1 MTVEDTPS
9 HFRPPDV
16 APRSR
21 VRPEVD
27 FDLVV
32 RATQFLGTA
41 QASVDPLSEVHVESV
56 IPVHWGVDGGLVA
69 VHSDG
74 TVATRPIGK
83 VPPLHV
89 LEAGTLELLA
99 HSSEYVHVPTRQP
112 TAETISRGFLE
123 MGRPVP
129 DIVQALNARQAA
141 LLDDTRQLDAFTSD
155 VLGLWSGWREPV
167 STALLGDWAS
177 PLLSSGSLAPT
188 ALDYLRTEART
199 IHRQLTPL
207 SQRRVAGERLWS
219 LDFRFGDDLT
229 TYDLISDGPDPFEV
243 LTGSLPD
250 DPRVA
255 SVVAQLRPLEHAVA
269 MAWASTRVTSW
280 AEAAADVI
288 ALDPAQFTGC
298 DPRALGERVRTKLIR
313 LGKRHTER
321 AAAAAAWKGRP
332 A

>member
-1 MTVEDTPS
+1 MSVEDTPS
-9 HFRPPDV
+9 HFPPPD
-16 APRSR
+16 AATRLCT
-21 VRPEVD
+21 RPKVD
-27 FDLVV
+27 FDLVG

-41 QASVDPLSEVHVESV
+41 QAPADPLSEVYVESV
-56 IPVHWGVDGGLVA
+56 MPVHWDVDGDLVA

-74 TVATRPIGK
+74 TVATRPTGK

-89 LEAGTLELLA
+89 LEAGTRELLA
-99 HSSEYVHVPTRQP
+99 HSSEYVPVPTRQP
-112 TAETISRGFLE
+112 TAETIASGFLE

-129 DIVQALNARQAA
+129 DVVQALNARQAA
-141 LLDDTRQLDAFTSD
+141 LLDDTPQIDAFTSD
-155 VLGLWSGWREPV
+155 VLGLWSGWRESV

-188 ALDYLRTEART
+188 ALDCLRAEVRI
-199 IHRQLTPL
+199 IHRQMTPV
-207 SQRRVAGERLWS
+207 SRRRVAGERLWS

-229 TYDLISDGPDPFEV
+229 TYDLISGGPDPYEV
-243 LTGSLPD
+243 LTGALPD

-255 SVVAQLRPLEHAVA
+255 TVLAQLRPIEHAVA

>member
-1 MTVEDTPS
+1 MTIEDTPS
-9 HFRPPDV
+9 HFSPPEAATRP
-16 APRSR
+16 RT
-21 VRPEVD
+21 RPEVD
-27 FDLVV
+27 FDLMA
-32 RATQFLGTA
+32 RTTQFLGTA
-41 QASVDPLSEVHVESV
+41 QAPAEPLSEMHVEAV

-74 TVATRPIGK
+74 TVATRPNGK

-89 LEAGTLELLA
+89 LEAGACELLA

-112 TAETISRGFLE
+112 TAETIARGFLE

-129 DIVQALNARQAA
+129 DVVQALNARQAA
-141 LLDDTRQLDAFTSD
+141 LLDNTPQVDAFTSD
-155 VLGLWSGWREPV
+155 VLGLWSGWRGAV

-177 PLLSSGSLAPT
+177 PLFSSGSLAPM
-188 ALDYLRTEART
+188 ALDCLRTEARI

-219 LDFRFGDDLT
+219 LDLRFGDDLT
-229 TYDLISDGPDPFEV
+229 TYDLISGGPDPFEV
-243 LTGSLPD
+243 LAGSLPD

-255 SVVAQLRPLEHAVA
+255 AVLAQLRPIEHAVA
-269 MAWASTRVTSW
+269 MAWANTRVTTW

-298 DPRALGERVRTKLIR
+298 NPRALGEQVRTKLIR

-321 AAAAAAWKGRP
+321 AAAAAAWKGRS